1 MTSLFTK
8 KSPLAVSFTLNVKTF
23 PMPLK
28 TCWIMAL
35 ALFLSRQ
42 MLVIRISE
50 QAYPSPVQKHSTC
63 PSFCFTVFPEQAIP
77 FHRNNVNYAI
87 SHVTQI
93 NGKSGHIR
101 ELLILIPVFLKFLL
115 KYMSSLSTG
124 LHFLS
129 LLFVQAKNS
138 LQMKL

>member
-28 TCWIMAL
+28 TCWVMAL

-50 QAYPSPVQKHSTC
+50 QAYTSSVRKHSTC

-93 NGKSGHIR
+93 NGKSGHIT
-101 ELLILIPVFLKFLL
+101 ELCPYLNSCLFKVFTQVHEFFEHWPTFPFLVICA
-115 KYMSSLSTG
+115 G
-124 LHFLS
+124 
-129 LLFVQAKNS
+129 
-138 LQMKL
+138 